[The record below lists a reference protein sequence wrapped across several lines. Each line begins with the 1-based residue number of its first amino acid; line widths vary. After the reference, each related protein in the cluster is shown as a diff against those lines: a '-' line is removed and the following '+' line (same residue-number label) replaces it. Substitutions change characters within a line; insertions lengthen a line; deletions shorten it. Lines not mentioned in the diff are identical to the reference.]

1 MEGSRRSEGERTV
14 GIPSSWT
21 QSGSSSARST
31 TSYERGQSSRL
42 RREGMYSGAGAV
54 AAIRCGLFPRPSK
67 PFFPG
72 RSELETSCQAGQD
85 PPRGVSS
92 RAKGLGVKLGLWSA
106 RGRCNIAVLNDSR
119 AFEATQG
126 DHDAEGKIS
135 RSCDLTRTTAR
146 AYLDS

>member
-21 QSGSSSARST
+21 QSVSSSARST

-92 RAKGLGVKLGLWSA
+92 RAGCKAWGVEGAMTTQYRRPQRLA
-106 RGRCNIAVLNDSR
+106 RLRS
-119 AFEATQG
+119 
-126 DHDAEGKIS
+126 DAG
-135 RSCDLTRTTAR
+135 
-146 AYLDS
+146 